1 MQMQHK
7 LVATQDPTV
16 LEEVL
21 LCLWHIYLFLLSAL
35 KTEKKMN
42 TSIMRY
48 NDEIYCNAKVGSM
61 V

>member
-1 MQMQHK
+1 MQHK
-7 LVATQDPTV
+7 LVAIQDPTV

-21 LCLWHIYLFLLSAL
+21 LCLWHIYLFLLSVL

-42 TSIMRY
+42 MRY
-48 NDEIYCNAKVGSM
+48 NDEIYCNAKVGTPY